1 MPLDIYFAKVQ
12 ISVHLQVDNIFKMAQ
27 IQLPGFRVGMAVETS
42 FTAGSTNPSAIDLQK
57 NDNQNIMLHIRVD
70 RDRLVMNT
78 KTNDA
83 WGGEEYFNS
92 IGIGSPGKLLTLRVE
107 AQSDCFHVIINGKD
121 TYNYKYR
128 LPVTDVNMCVIS
140 TPDIKYY
147 TVFF

>member
-1 MPLDIYFAKVQ
+1 
-12 ISVHLQVDNIFKMAQ
+12 MAQ
-27 IQLPGFRVGMAVETS
+27 IQLPGFRQGMAVETQ

-78 KTNDA
+78 KTNGS

-92 IGIGSPGKLLTLRVE
+92 SGIGTPGKLVTLRAE
-107 AQSDCFHVIINGKD
+107 ARSDCFHVIINGKD
-121 TYNYKYR
+121 TYDYKHR
-128 LPVTDVNMCVIS
+128 MPLTDVNMCVVS